1 MSEQLV
7 ICGKAISRKSYIG
20 VPMKGADTG
29 LRVKAY
35 INPHHTDYRFLGE
48 NAEPRARAYAEA
60 TGGEY
65 RQKTRPSDN
74 HVEHLVTFKHDTAV
88 PSGDLF

>member
-7 ICGKAISRKSYIG
+7 ICGRAISRKSYIG

-35 INPHHTDYRFLGE
+35 INPHHTDYRV
-48 NAEPRARAYAEA
+48 PRRE
-60 TGGEY
+60 
-65 RQKTRPSDN
+65 R
-74 HVEHLVTFKHDTAV
+74 
-88 PSGDLF
+88 